1 MYAQKHYI
9 GTPKSDADT
18 NLGFAGRKKFFFI
31 FFKYP
36 LKTLYNFTVMKYNED
51 TLAS

>member
-9 GTPKSDADT
+9 GTPKSDANT
-18 NLGFAGRKKFFFI
+18 NLGFAGRKKFFL
-31 FFKYP
+31 FFLKNP
-36 LKTLYNFTVMKYNED
+36 LKTLYNFIVMKYNED

>member
-9 GTPKSDADT
+9 GTPKSDANT
-18 NLGFAGRKKFFFI
+18 NLGFASRKNFFLF

-36 LKTLYNFTVMKYNED
+36 LKTLYNFIVMKYNED

>member
-18 NLGFAGRKKFFFI
+18 NLGFAGKRKI
-31 FFKYP
+31 FLIFLKNH
-36 LKTLYNFTVMKYNED
+36 LKTLYNFIEMKYNED